1 MSEKIEH
8 ELEKILEFSQ
18 VMIFIIYAEGI
29 FLQVSA
35 ASYSILGHKPDE
47 MVRQSYKEHL
57 HSDDL
62 AISEQAIQEVMD
74 KGMCKLDDRY
84 RH

>member
-47 MVRQSYKEHL
+47 MVRQSYKEYL

-62 AISEQAIQEVMD
+62 AISEQAILEVMD